1 MEEGSTDSESIVI
14 ETLRSRGWSL
24 GDVELVKAIIM
35 IHSALAD
42 DASTVVDS
50 VESELVNTDLKSI
63 GDKSLPDPTLLRNR
77 KSSHILGPKV
87 LQISSVR
94 DITKSSIEDVSRSS
108 SSRRLLKLGLTDGHT
123 EITAIEFAPVPS
135 VPDDLVPGAKVR
147 LEDKAT
153 IRSGIVCLNPKVLS
167 FLGGVVQPLY
177 EAWQMNQKYSGFSRS
192 SLRLSRESDTGGPPP
207 FEKLQI
213 RAPSCRFVQQGKS
226 SDYAGSSSKSHGPN
240 AVTGNTDFKPTGR
253 KQKLDKSTD
262 MIWNP
267 KAASVTE
274 RTEEKPSSVEMRPK
288 EDYAGSSSKSH
299 SPNPVTGNTDFKPTG
314 RKQKLDKS
322 TDMIWNPKAAS
333 VTERTEEKPSSAEM
347 RPKEDYAG
355 STSKSHG
362 PNAVVGNTDFMPT
375 GRQQNLDKL
384 TDMNRNPKT
393 SSVTERTE
401 EKPSSSE
408 TRPKEVV
415 EFVPVQNQ
423 AATQKLLQKMN
434 HQSSDGRHSK
444 GQRHRGKGKQEEPAV
459 LTLDEWEKIKAEEKT
474 LKKDELPDIRRDE
487 HLAWQLQNEFD
498 SEDSHVQRGPHK
510 AGADDLRMSMF
521 NYTKDD
527 GRFRASGHGG
537 GGRGRGRG
545 RGKGKGKWKERERGS
560 GRRG

>member
-1 MEEGSTDSESIVI
+1 MEERSTDSESIVI
-14 ETLRSRGWSL
+14 ETLRSRGWCL

-50 VESELVNTDLKSI
+50 VESELMNTDLKSI
-63 GDKSLPDPTLLRNR
+63 GDKSLPDPSLLRNR

-87 LQISSVR
+87 LQVSSVR

-123 EITAIEFAPVPS
+123 EITAIEFAPVPL

-177 EAWQMNQKYSGFSRS
+177 EEWQMNQKYSGFSRS
-192 SLRLSRESDTGGPPP
+192 SLRLSPESDTGGPPP

-240 AVTGNTDFKPTGR
+240 AVTGNTDFKPNGR

-274 RTEEKPSSVEMRPK
+274 RTEEKPSSV
-288 EDYAGSSSKSH
+288 
-299 SPNPVTGNTDFKPTG
+299 
-314 RKQKLDKS
+314 
-322 TDMIWNPKAAS
+322 
-333 VTERTEEKPSSAEM
+333 EM

-415 EFVPVQNQ
+415 ESVPVQNQ
-423 AATQKLLQKMN
+423 AAAQKLLQKMN
-434 HQSSDGRHSK
+434 HQSWDGRHSK
-444 GQRHRGKGKQEEPAV
+444 GQRHRGKGNQEEPV
-459 LTLDEWEKIKAEEKT
+459 VFTLDEWERIKAEGKP

-487 HLAWQLQNEFD
+487 KLAWQLQNEFD
-498 SEDSHVQRGPHK
+498 SEDFHVQRGPHK
-510 AGADDLRMSMF
+510 AAGADDLRMSMF
-521 NYTKDD
+521 NYTRDD
-527 GRFRASGHGG
+527 DRFRASGHGG

-545 RGKGKGKWKERERGS
+545 RGREKGKWKEREGGR